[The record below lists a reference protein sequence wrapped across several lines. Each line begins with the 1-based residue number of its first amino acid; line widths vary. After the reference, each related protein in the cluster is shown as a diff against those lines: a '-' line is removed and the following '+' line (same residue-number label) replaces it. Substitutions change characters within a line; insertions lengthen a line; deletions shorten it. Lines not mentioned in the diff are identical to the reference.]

1 MTAATKVRGPWA
13 MPDAVQVLPADVPRD
28 LWLAERRHG
37 IGGSDASTIAGV
49 NRWSSRYELYLDKT
63 GRLPERAVT
72 RRMEVGTRLEPVLR
86 QWFTDEQGIT
96 VRRQG
101 LVRSKANPIMQVS
114 LDGLTDD
121 GGILEAKFSGLAD
134 EWEDGQI
141 PDHAEVQVQHG
152 MAVTGRTHAWV
163 VALIDGWNLDFIIRK
178 IDRDQGLID
187 TLTALELDFWERH
200 IMRDVVPPIEAA
212 ALDTVKNRWQVGDE
226 TLTAAAS
233 PNEWNLLRHEY
244 DDASIAMKLAKL
256 RKDTIDAQIRDL
268 IGEATKLSVLGETV
282 ATCKNITTR
291 RLDSKRLRDEQPAVA
306 AEYTTESISRRLTLA
321 KEGH

>member
-152 MAVTGRTHAWV
+152 MAVTGRSHAWV

-178 IDRDQGLID
+178 VDRDQGLID
-187 TLTALELDFWERH
+187 TLTALEVDFWERH
-200 IMRDVVPPIEAA
+200 IMRDAEPAITAA
-212 ALDTVKNRWQVGDE
+212 ALDVV
-226 TLTAAAS
+226 
-233 PNEWNLLRHEY
+233 
-244 DDASIAMKLAKL
+244 KL
-256 RKDTIDAQIRDL
+256 RYADVTDATTQVAPDLMRPLIANLEAAKMAKKIAENDVKTYDAQIRGL
-268 IGEATKLSVLGETV
+268 IGGAAVALIGDQPV
-282 ATCKNITTR
+282 ATLKTIERGGYTVEPTSYR
-291 RLDSKRLRDEQPAVA
+291 QLRIV
-306 AEYTTESISRRLTLA
+306 
-321 KEGH
+321 KGK